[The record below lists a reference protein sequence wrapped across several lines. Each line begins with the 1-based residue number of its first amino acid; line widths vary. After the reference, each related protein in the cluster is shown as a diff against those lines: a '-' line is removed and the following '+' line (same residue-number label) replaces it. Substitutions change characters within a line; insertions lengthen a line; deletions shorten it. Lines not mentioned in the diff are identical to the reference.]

1 MCVGRAVRT
10 LCGGGGQEELCAS
23 RLLQAAEHAAC
34 LRREEGAWAL
44 CGDALAGSPSVTIQ
58 SGAAP
63 YVGLRLG
70 SRHTG
75 AHISPGGGG
84 GAPPAWPFA
93 LRRSGVPLGSFK
105 AVANVSCYLT

>member
-75 AHISPGGGG
+75 AHISPGGGAVPPQHGHLHCG
-84 GAPPAWPFA
+84 GVECHSDPSRLLPMF
-93 LRRSGVPLGSFK
+93 LVI
-105 AVANVSCYLT
+105 